1 MRILT
6 RYLLRSHVG
15 PFLFSLAALTGILFV
30 NTIARRFEN
39 LAGKG
44 LPGSVFL
51 EVFAL
56 SLPHIVALTLP
67 MAILVAVLY
76 AFSQLAGDNEITALK
91 ASGANL
97 IRMIMPLVFVA
108 FLFAGF
114 MVWFNDQVL
123 PDSNSRLK
131 ALTADIGVKT
141 PTLALTE
148 QVINRIQTGNYQLKY
163 WINPGRI
170 DDETRMM
177 YDLVIYDLSNAR
189 TARTVYA
196 DSGYMMLNRTETD
209 MLMTLYDGVIYE
221 SDQSQPA
228 DLQRVEFREQHVEM
242 KGVGTELRRSASE
255 YRSDREMSVAMLQGV
270 VDTARTELAAVRDN
284 ARRINSNT
292 FERMLAG
299 PAGAHLPVGPAPS
312 TGQYDATGSFD
323 ALDRRVGT
331 SADELA
337 YRAALDARRIANNA
351 KTLDDRINQYQVEIH
366 KKFAIP
372 FACIIFVLIGAP
384 LAVRFPRGGV
394 GMVIAASLT
403 IFGIYY
409 VSLIGGE
416 KLADRGT
423 IAPFWGP
430 WAPNLLFG
438 SLALWSL
445 SRMGRETATTRGGGL
460 DDLWVALRGIFT
472 GRFFRRR
479 RSTDRR
485 AAARAAQEA
494 PALPETQK
502 AQTSEES
509 PTSAVPT
516 SMEALASQDA
526 EETQEGQEEQDPQD
540 RATVP

>member
-6 RYLLRSHVG
+6 RYLLRSHLG
-15 PFLFSLAALTGILFV
+15 PFIFALAALTGILFV

-56 SLPHIVALTLP
+56 SLPHILALTLP

-91 ASGANL
+91 ASGTNL

-114 MVWFNDQVL
+114 MVWFNDRVL

-148 QVINRIQTGNYQLKY
+148 QVVNRIQTGNYQLKY
-163 WINPGRI
+163 WIKPGRI

-177 YDLVIYDLSNAR
+177 FDLVIYDLSVPLK
-189 TARTVYA
+189 ARTVYA
-196 DSGYMMLNRTETD
+196 DSGYMMLNRAETD
-209 MLMTLYDGVIYE
+209 MLLTLYNGVIFE
-221 SDQSQPA
+221 SDQNQPA
-228 DLQRVEFREQHVEM
+228 ELQRVEFREQHIEM
-242 KGVGTELRRSASE
+242 RGVGTELRRSASE

-270 VDTARTELAAVRDN
+270 VDTARTEMATVLAN
-284 ARRINSNT
+284 GKRINSNML
-292 FERMLAG
+292 ERMLAG
-299 PAGAHLPVGPAPS
+299 PAGRNVPIGPAPS
-312 TGQYDATGSFD
+312 TGGYEPVSTGAYDPIDT
-323 ALDRRVGT
+323 RPVT
-331 SADELA
+331 SADELT

-351 KTLDDRINQYQVEIH
+351 KTLDDRIDQYQVESH
-366 KKFAIP
+366 KQSAIP

-409 VSLIGGE
+409 VSLIGG
-416 KLADRGT
+416 
-423 IAPFWGP
+423 
-430 WAPNLLFG
+430 
-438 SLALWSL
+438 
-445 SRMGRETATTRGGGL
+445 
-460 DDLWVALRGIFT
+460 V
-472 GRFFRRR
+472 
-479 RSTDRR
+479 
-485 AAARAAQEA
+485 
-494 PALPETQK
+494 
-502 AQTSEES
+502 
-509 PTSAVPT
+509 
-516 SMEALASQDA
+516 
-526 EETQEGQEEQDPQD
+526 
-540 RATVP
+540 